1 MPEVVVETTEEET
14 VAETGADTDS
24 SADTSDDTTG
34 DQTGETGDVVV
45 VDNTEENTED
55 SKRRKRDAGDYT
67 SGDLIVK
74 EVTEEE
80 NLTLACYVSYND
92 YFITADNIISDSM
105 IIPLWFYHYTPL

>member
-80 NLTLACYVSYND
+80 NLTLACYVSCND
-92 YFITADNIISDSM
+92 YFITAEC
-105 IIPLWFYHYTPL
+105 W

>member
-92 YFITADNIISDSM
+92 YFITVDFQD
-105 IIPLWFYHYTPL
+105 